1 MTTISSTGRLYQ
13 HTETGIRPFDIG
25 RDLRPVAELI
35 SQAFA
40 QELDSRGTAVLREMR
55 VMGYMGGLIR
65 LLNRSTGDFGDIING
80 YVWVEDGKVVGNV
93 TIQRS
98 DGHSDRWQI
107 VNVAVAKQYRGRGI
121 AGNLLLRALEH
132 IEQSG
137 ARWAV
142 LQVYENNKIA
152 RTLYQHIGFENLGG
166 TVELRLDRIPSSN
179 IEISKQLDGFRP
191 FGSHEW
197 RALYDIVRS
206 QSTAQSQWWRSEKR
220 SDFRQTF
227 EEQISEWFWR
237 VMGRQRTYRVCIQKG
252 SRFDAALIL
261 NAQRWKGDHKI
272 ALWMRP
278 EYYGQY
284 EDYFLQWILAQLQ
297 EFPRWPLSVTLS
309 TEHAMAQDVFE
320 QFNFRQRPA
329 LLTMRKKL
337 KD

>member
-1 MTTISSTGRLYQ
+1 MTTMPAAGQLHR

-35 SQAFA
+35 SRAFA
-40 QELDSRGTAVLREMR
+40 QELDSRGTAALREMR

-80 YVWVEDGKVVGNV
+80 YVWVEDGQIVGNV

-98 DGHSDRWQI
+98 DGHGDRCQI
-107 VNVAVAKQYRGRGI
+107 ANVAVAKQYRGRGI
-121 AGNLLLRALEH
+121 AGNLLLHALEH

-166 TVELRLDRIPSSN
+166 TVELRLDRAPSLN
-179 IEISKQLDGFRP
+179 IVSSDRLDQFRP
-191 FGSHEW
+191 FGFHEW
-197 RALYDIVRS
+197 RALYEVIRS
-206 QSTAQSQWWRSEKR
+206 QSTLHSQWWRTEKR

-227 EEQISEWFWR
+227 EKKISEWFWR
-237 VMGRQRTYRVCIQKG
+237 LMERQRTYRMCVQSG
-252 SRFDAALIL
+252 SRFNAALIL

-272 ALWMRP
+272 SLWVRP
-278 EYYGQY
+278 EHYGEY
-284 EDYFLQWILAQLQ
+284 EQHFLQWILAQLQ
-297 EFPRWPLSVTLS
+297 DYPRWPLSVTLS
-309 TEHAMAQDVFE
+309 TEHSAAQDIFE
-320 QFNFRQRPA
+320 QYNFKRQPA
-329 LLTMRKKL
+329 LLTMRKNL